1 MKKDE
6 FSACLRHSLSTMWGG
21 GRDGVPSPS
30 EFTALPARNAH
41 SGYRLSISGSSMLRF
56 RALKLMPT
64 NVTGRL
70 PPLYASA

>member
-1 MKKDE
+1 ME
-6 FSACLRHSLSTMWGG
+6 SHHLGGANWESRHLGGADGG
-21 GRDGVPSPS
+21 GTPS
-30 EFTALPARNAH
+30 LPWGCGRR
-41 SGYRLSISGSSMLRF
+41 GYRLSISGSSMLRF